1 MKKTLFRLA
10 PLFVIAF
17 TFLFS
22 LKGNAQS
29 LYKDLYP
36 NGKIRSIGKF
46 NVVGKEDS
54 IWKFY
59 YEDGTLQEESTY
71 RNGYFNGKVFR
82 YHTNG
87 KLQVEGYFR
96 FGQED
101 SIQRTFNEKGIKI
114 QEGNFLK
121 GKKNGEWSAYYNNGK
136 LNSVLKYDTSGV
148 LLVSYFDNKEKQ
160 TISNGNGVL
169 PEVNEEDKILV
180 KDAKS

>member
-1 MKKTLFRLA
+1 MKKTLFHLA
-10 PLFVIAF
+10 PLFAIAF
-17 TFLFS
+17 SFLFS

-59 YEDGTLQEESTY
+59 YEDGTLQEESMY

-101 SIQRTFNEKGIKI
+101 SI
-114 QEGNFLK
+114 
-121 GKKNGEWSAYYNNGK
+121 
-136 LNSVLKYDTSGV
+136 
-148 LLVSYFDNKEKQ
+148 
-160 TISNGNGVL
+160 
-169 PEVNEEDKILV
+169 
-180 KDAKS
+180 

>member
-10 PLFVIAF
+10 PLFVVAF
-17 TFLFS
+17 TLLFS
-22 LKGNAQS
+22 SKGTAQKM
-29 LYKDLYP
+29 YKDLYP

-87 KLQVEGYFR
+87 KLQVEGYFK
-96 FGQED
+96 FGLED
-101 SIQRTFNEKGIKI
+101 SVQRTFNEKGIKI
-114 QEGNFLK
+114 QEGNFVK
-121 GKKNGEWSAYYNNGK
+121 GKKQGEWSAYYDNGK
-136 LNSVLKYDTSGV
+136 INSCLLYTS
-148 LLVSYFDNKEKQ
+148 
-160 TISNGNGVL
+160 
-169 PEVNEEDKILV
+169 
-180 KDAKS
+180 DAADE